1 MDANRHVRD
10 PLSTMRSEQVRTN
23 VQYTLE
29 ALGLLPSTSAAAE
42 QRAAQS
48 VESLL
53 EPVMNQAW
61 PSGRPENN

>member
-1 MDANRHVRD
+1 
-10 PLSTMRSEQVRTN
+10 MRSEQVRTN